1 MLFSVSTFN
10 SLCYTMHGRWS
21 TIHRLKH
28 DIQTPY
34 HDTRYTIHTPNEHEL
49 NTHRIM
55 VPGLENDQSASGARS
70 SATASTRAGPV
81 RAEASPPS
89 AYGTSSNQCMSLLLS
104 CFFTFC
110 VLRFAFCFL
119 WFPHPPLL
127 TPCFVLRASCF
138 VLRFSCLF
146 ISYEISPRTN
156 KQTNQTDF
164 PSSPLPF
171 PSLHKSHRDKYVARA
186 EWDDLAGRHR
196 ALEERVGR
204 MERVLYALHPE
215 LLAPPGVQSSMPMS
229 GLGLGAGIGMGMGLG
244 LGDREGDRE
253 RERERDRERR
263 RTVQSPSVGLGGLG
277 LGGVGGVGGM
287 GVGLAGPGTMGTSTD
302 RDRIDRIDRRQPIPS
317 SSYPAPPALSNQHPP
332 AHQRRASASASA
344 LALALHSPRTGMH
357 FHSAQSQSQSHRDRD
372 RDRSRSRSRPRTA
385 GAPASAR
392 PGSSGAGAGF
402 ATGEGSGMRGV
413 YIFYSFSFSSVQ
425 LSFTILFSSL
435 LYLLSFTLLD
445 STLYSLFGTPCFIHF
460 DVFFFMIQNLSND
473 YTNRLLY
480 KPTAQPQASNTRSPP
495 TTMTTTNKSPT
506 WRPDGR
512 S

>member
-1 MLFSVSTFN
+1 MVYDTPR
-10 SLCYTMHGRWS
+10 HQ
-21 TIHRLKH
+21 HRLKH

-49 NTHRIM
+49 NTHRAWYPAWKM
-55 VPGLENDQSASGARS
+55 TRVQAAQDQVRPPP
-70 SATASTRAGPV
+70 PV
-81 RAEASPPS
+81 RALCAQRRALQVRLAHHRTSVCLSCFLASLLFAFCVLLSLVPSSPPS
-89 AYGTSSNQCMSLLLS
+89 YTL
-104 CFFTFC
+104 
-110 VLRFAFCFL
+110 
-119 WFPHPPLL
+119 
-127 TPCFVLRASCF
+127 LRASCF

-146 ISYEISPRTN
+146 ISYEISPRTTN
-156 KQTNQTDF
+156 KPNQTDF
-164 PSSPLPF
+164 PLPSSPL

-215 LLAPPGVQSSMPMS
+215 LLAHAHAPPGVQSSMPMP

-263 RTVQSPSVGLGGLG
+263 RTVQSPSVGLGGVG
-277 LGGVGGVGGM
+277 LGGM

-302 RDRIDRIDRRQPIPS
+302 RDRIDRRPPPPAIPIPS

-332 AHQRRASASASA
+332 AHQRRASASA

-357 FHSAQSQSQSHRDRD
+357 VHGAQSQSQSHRDRD
-372 RDRSRSRSRPRTA
+372 RDRSRSRPRTA
-385 GAPASAR
+385 GAGAGPQER
-392 PGSSGAGAGF
+392 PGSSGAGSGF

-413 YIFYSFSFSSVQ
+413 YFCSFSFRSVQ

-473 YTNRLLY
+473 YTNRLLH
-480 KPTAQPQASNTRSPP
+480 KPIAQPQASNTRSPP

>member
-1 MLFSVSTFN
+1 
-10 SLCYTMHGRWS
+10 
-21 TIHRLKH
+21 
-28 DIQTPY
+28 
-34 HDTRYTIHTPNEHEL
+34 
-49 NTHRIM
+49 M

-89 AYGTSSNQCMSLLLS
+89 ASGTSSNQCMSLLLS

-110 VLRFAFCFL
+110 VLRFAFSGSLIPPFL
-119 WFPHPPLL
+119 HPASY
-127 TPCFVLRASCF
+127 FVLRASCF
-138 VLRFSCLF
+138 GSPAFLF
-146 ISYEISPRTN
+146 PTKSPHVQQTN
-156 KQTNQTDF
+156 KQTSQTDF
-164 PSSPLPF
+164 PLLSPSL

-215 LLAPPGVQSSMPMS
+215 LLAHAHAPPGVQSSMP
-229 GLGLGAGIGMGMGLG
+229 GLGMGLGAGIGMGMGMGLG
-244 LGDREGDRE
+244 LGDREGDRERERE

-277 LGGVGGVGGM
+277 LGGM

-302 RDRIDRIDRRQPIPS
+302 RRQPPPAIPIPS
-317 SSYPAPPALSNQHPP
+317 SSYPAPPASSNQHPP
-332 AHQRRASASASA
+332 AHQRRASASA
-344 LALALHSPRTGMH
+344 LALHSPRTGMH
-357 FHSAQSQSQSHRDRD
+357 VHGAQSHRDRD
-372 RDRSRSRSRPRTA
+372 RDRSRPRTA
-385 GAPASAR
+385 GAGPQER
-392 PGSSGAGAGF
+392 PGSSGAGF
-402 ATGEGSGMRGV
+402 GEGSGMRGV

-445 STLYSLFGTPCFIHF
+445 STPYSLFGTPCFIHF
-460 DVFFFMIQNLSND
+460 DVFFITIQNLLND

-480 KPTAQPQASNTRSPP
+480 KPTAQPQATSNTRSPP